1 MILKG
6 KKLKEFIDWYKKE
19 KINNFLN
26 IVMSIRHKLKKTIK
40 WQN

>member
-19 KINNFLN
+19 NIN
-26 IVMSIRHKLKKTIK
+26 KLKKR
-40 WQN
+40 